1 MASLYIHIN
10 KINNK
15 KYVGISS
22 YTDPSTRWGKN
33 GSGYKGSL
41 FYEAG
46 IMPYGWNSFEHK
58 ILLSDIDLD
67 TAQQLEARIIKEL
80 ELCNLNYGYN
90 ESDGV
95 KIKPNENLD
104 NLINNLITKIKSP
117 NIEDMDLFES
127 SYQYKTTMYS
137 LKMLLLIWNEKRIN
151 TDLDCQRGYTWNEER
166 QQGLWDTLLFG
177 HRIPEI
183 HAIRAAGASLDVM
196 DGKQRI
202 TTLMNIL
209 NNVVPLKKAFNSEK
223 LNPLFKELGGS
234 IYFKDLPEKLQ
245 TKLLNTEIPVAEYWD
260 ISDEDMVILFRKLN
274 AGDPLDEFSKGI
286 ANHINLRTRFTRAF
300 TSPQEHPTLQSF
312 FSSSDIRNSE
322 DEKFLLR
329 LAIMLKTKL
338 DCNCQPREME
348 QYYENFTTQ
357 ELIEYQKTIYEY
369 LNMINSCV
377 NELSFGSKKSYFP
390 IVSYIVITEKLN
402 FDQTKQFFKS
412 VNKQGYPGRGGD
424 LSKRE
429 IKNRYNNL
437 MAVLQEVKNN
447 YGK

>member
-33 GSGYKGSL
+33 GSGYKDSL

-80 ELCNLNYGYN
+80 ELCNINYGYN

-104 NLINNLITKIKSP
+104 NLVNNLITKIKSP

-166 QQGLWDTLLFG
+166 QQGLWDTLLF
-177 HRIPEI
+177 
-183 HAIRAAGASLDVM
+183 
-196 DGKQRI
+196 
-202 TTLMNIL
+202 
-209 NNVVPLKKAFNSEK
+209 
-223 LNPLFKELGGS
+223 
-234 IYFKDLPEKLQ
+234 
-245 TKLLNTEIPVAEYWD
+245 
-260 ISDEDMVILFRKLN
+260 
-274 AGDPLDEFSKGI
+274 
-286 ANHINLRTRFTRAF
+286 
-300 TSPQEHPTLQSF
+300 
-312 FSSSDIRNSE
+312 
-322 DEKFLLR
+322 
-329 LAIMLKTKL
+329 
-338 DCNCQPREME
+338 
-348 QYYENFTTQ
+348 
-357 ELIEYQKTIYEY
+357 
-369 LNMINSCV
+369 
-377 NELSFGSKKSYFP
+377 
-390 IVSYIVITEKLN
+390 
-402 FDQTKQFFKS
+402 
-412 VNKQGYPGRGGD
+412 
-424 LSKRE
+424 
-429 IKNRYNNL
+429 
-437 MAVLQEVKNN
+437 
-447 YGK
+447 